1 MQWWMQAYR
10 WRAVGGDLSAPT
22 KVSLQFRAGPAMS
35 GQSVPMPER
44 RLLRDPPQLLAPA
57 MA

>member
-10 WRAVGGDLSAPT
+10 WRAAGGDLSAPT
-22 KVSLQFRAGPAMS
+22 KVSLQFRVGPAMS
-35 GQSVPMPER
+35 GQTVPRPER
-44 RLLRDPPQLLAPA
+44 RLLRDPLQLLATA